1 MRLWGQFRTKISGRT
16 KVCCVI
22 GDPIEHTLSPV
33 IHNAAFEE
41 LNLDFVYLAFR
52 VRREELRDAIAGAK
66 SLDIH
71 GLNVT
76 MPHKTA
82 VMEHLDEIDS
92 TSRSIGAVNTILN
105 AGGRLVGYITDGV
118 GAINALKENGVGLEG
133 KKMLLLG
140 AGGAGKAIAFN
151 LAQEVEELKILNRTT
166 QKAKELAEVLR
177 KKFNKKVSG
186 NSLSSELL
194 KNELEEADILVN
206 ATSVGMH
213 PDVHQSLVDP
223 SWLRP
228 DLCVMDLIY
237 NPLETKLAKDAKSMG
252 AKVVSGIEML
262 VYQGAASFEIWT
274 NHPAP
279 VKVMKQAVLNKLSEL
294 GTLS

>member
-1 MRLWGQFRTKISGRT
+1 M
-16 KVCCVI
+16 
-22 GDPIEHTLSPV
+22 
-33 IHNAAFEE
+33 HNVAFEE

-52 VRREELRDAIAGAK
+52 VRREELRDAITGAR
-66 SLDIH
+66 SLDIQ

-92 TSRSIGAVNTILN
+92 TSKSIGAVNTVLN
-105 AGGRLVGYITDGV
+105 ARGRLVGYITDGV
-118 GAINALKENGVGLEG
+118 GAINALKENGVSLEG
-133 KKMLLLG
+133 KKVLLLG

-151 LAQEVEELKILNRTT
+151 MAQEVEELKILNRTT

-177 KKFNKKVSG
+177 KKVNKKVSG

-194 KNELEEADILVN
+194 KKELEEADILVN

-213 PDVHQSLVDP
+213 PDVDQSLVDP

-228 DLCVMDLIY
+228 DLCVMDVIY

-262 VYQGAASFEIWT
+262 VYQGVASFEIWT

-279 VKVMKQAVLNKLSEL
+279 VKVMKQAVLNKLSEP
-294 GTLS
+294 GNLS

>member
-1 MRLWGQFRTKISGRT
+1 MEISGRT

-33 IHNAAFEE
+33 MHNAAFEE

-52 VRREELRDAIAGAK
+52 VRTEELRDAIAGAR
-66 SLDIH
+66 SLGIH

-82 VMEHLDEIDS
+82 VMKHLDELSS
-92 TSRSIGAVNTILN
+92 TARSIGSVNTILN
-105 AGGRLVGYITDGV
+105 AGGRLVGYMTDGV
-118 GAINALKENGVGLEG
+118 GAMNALKENGVDLEG
-133 KKMLLLG
+133 KKLLLLG
-140 AGGAGKAIAFN
+140 AGGAGKAIAFHV
-151 LAQEVEELKILNRTT
+151 AQKAKELKILNRTV
-166 QKAKELAEVLR
+166 QKAEALAEVLG

-186 NSLSSELL
+186 NPLSSELV
-194 KNELEEADILVN
+194 KKELEDADILIN

-213 PDVHQSLVDP
+213 PDVDRSLVDP

-228 DLCVMDLIY
+228 DLCVMDIIY
-237 NPLETKLAKDAKSMG
+237 NPLETKLAKDAKSVG

-262 VYQGAASFEIWT
+262 VYQGVASFEIWT
-274 NHPAP
+274 SHPAP
-279 VKVMKQAVLNKLSEL
+279 VKAMREAVLNKLSEL
-294 GTLS
+294 RVDR

>member
-1 MRLWGQFRTKISGRT
+1 M
-16 KVCCVI
+16 
-22 GDPIEHTLSPV
+22 
-33 IHNAAFEE
+33 HNAAFEE

-52 VRREELRDAIAGAK
+52 VRREELGDAMAGAR

-76 MPHKTA
+76 MPHKNT
-82 VMEHLDEIDS
+82 VMKYLNEIDS
-92 TSRSIGAVNTILN
+92 TARSIGAVNTILN
-105 AGGRLVGYITDGV
+105 AGGRLIGYMTDGV
-118 GAINALKENGVGLEG
+118 GAMNALKENSVSLEG

-140 AGGAGKAIAFN
+140 AGGAGKAIAFHA
-151 LAQEVEELKILNRTT
+151 AQEVEELKILNRTA
-166 QKAKELAEVLR
+166 QKAKELAEVLH
-177 KKFNKKVSG
+177 KKFNKKVGG

-194 KNELEEADILVN
+194 KKELEYADILVN

-213 PDVHQSLVDP
+213 PDIDGSLVKP

-228 DLCVMDLIY
+228 DLCVMDIIY
-237 NPLETKLAKDAKSMG
+237 NPLETKLTKDAKSMG

-274 NHPAP
+274 NHRAP
-279 VKVMKQAVLNKLSEL
+279 VKVMRQAVLNKLSKRR
-294 GTLS
+294 SS

>member
-1 MRLWGQFRTKISGRT
+1 M
-16 KVCCVI
+16 
-22 GDPIEHTLSPV
+22 
-33 IHNAAFEE
+33 HNAAFEK
-41 LNLDFVYLAFR
+41 LNLDYVYLAFR
-52 VRREELRDAIAGAK
+52 VRREELKDAIAGAR

-82 VMEHLDEIDS
+82 IMEHLDKIDS
-92 TSRSIGAVNTILN
+92 TARSIGAVNTVHN

-118 GAINALKENGVGLEG
+118 GAINALKEKGVVLEG

-140 AGGAGKAIAFN
+140 AGGAGKSIAFN
-151 LAQEVEELKILNRTT
+151 AAQEVEELKILNRTAH
-166 QKAKELAEVLR
+166 KAKELAEVLR
-177 KKFNKKVSG
+177 KKYGKKVSG
-186 NSLSSELL
+186 NSLSSRLL
-194 KNELEEADILVN
+194 KKELERADILVN

-213 PDVHQSLVDP
+213 PDVDRSLVDP

-228 DLCVMDLIY
+228 DLCVMDIIY
-237 NPLETKLAKDAKSMG
+237 NPLETKLSRDAKSMG

-274 NHPAP
+274 SHPAP
-279 VKVMKQAVLNKLSEL
+279 VEVMKKAILNRLSQL
-294 GTLS
+294 GTFS

>member
-1 MRLWGQFRTKISGRT
+1 MEISGRT

-33 IHNAAFEE
+33 MHNAAFKE
-41 LNLDFVYLAFR
+41 LNLDLVYLAFR
-52 VRREELRDAIAGAK
+52 VRKEELRDAIAGAR
-66 SLDIH
+66 SLDVH

-76 MPHKTA
+76 MPHKNA
-82 VMEHLDEIDS
+82 IMKHLDEIDS
-92 TSRSIGAVNTILN
+92 TARSIGAVNTILN
-105 AGGRLVGYITDGV
+105 AGGNLVGYITDGI

-140 AGGAGKAIAFN
+140 AGGAGKAIAFHA
-151 LAQEVEELKILNRTT
+151 AQEAEELKILNRTA

-177 KKFNKKVSG
+177 KKFDKKISG

-194 KNELEEADILVN
+194 KKELEDADILVN

-213 PDVHQSLVDP
+213 PHVDQSLVDP

-228 DLCVMDLIY
+228 ELCVMDIIY

-252 AKVVSGIEML
+252 AKVVSGVEML

-274 NHPAP
+274 NRSAP
-279 VKVMKQAVLNKLSEL
+279 VKVMKQAVLNKLSKL
-294 GTLS
+294 GS